1 MAHLHDVSDTDIH
14 FKIDGVTRA
23 IMNPDQI
30 KDMIVQGDHNSERI
44 TFELPRYIDGHDMT
58 LCDVVQIHYL
68 NIENRTRKTY
78 TGIYEVDDLE
88 VSNEDSDTLTFS
100 WLISRNATQYV
111 GPLNFAIKFECTV
124 DAIVEYSWN
133 TIVYSELTVAESID
147 NMETVSN
154 DYVDILKRWYDQ
166 LFGIEN
172 SVVTEIAITKTKAIQ
187 EIEDAKEGIVE
198 SGEEQVAKIEQA
210 ATEAVAEV
218 ESTKGSL
225 IEIATAQMDNINNTV
240 NAALETINDKVV
252 EVLSTIDD
260 AKDTALS
267 DLAEATEESVK
278 EVKKYYFI
286 PNKATGEDITL
297 NDASDTAFENIRL
310 FGKSVTDEYLESLKP
325 VDTNNMIPY
334 SFVKQIES
342 DPRFTSCSVG
352 ADGFITISYSSDTSI
367 GFNDSSFWIPS
378 GYYNGLVEV
387 IWGENVIPSD
397 NYALLQLWFEG
408 PSVTTSTYI
417 VDLTT
422 QKLTT
427 DGSNGSK
434 VANDPFTINT
444 LPMSYNLILYL
455 PAGTYT
461 DLKIRVAI
469 NSGGS
474 TSFVGYT
481 GHPPVGVV
489 TDSRNL
495 IDPALAGSSID
506 LGVDT
511 YENPNGTLTFNPDG
525 SFTISH
531 DPSYPFDTYY
541 KGSWELG
548 NYDDVFKDGHTY
560 RTFMTCNREDLIDNN
575 MPLYVMYDNPDGQ
588 HTDIPEG
595 GLLPFTVDKSIMTNI
610 RIVSQFLV
618 GSGTFYPMINE
629 GSEQLPFEPIN
640 GYVIKPDNPD
650 LYSPT
655 SLTLSVTGSE
665 TKNVVVSAE
674 NGFLGLPVDELG
686 TYTDLNNQQWVSDE
700 VNFAEGHRIKRVFEK
715 TITSSD
721 YVSVT
726 EVDDSTKCFSFTVY
740 PGYDTDAYVL
750 RTDIVALSNGFTY
763 SSEEVS
769 GNFHVET
776 AGDNSWNG
784 DARALFY
791 VPSTIT
797 DVSGFMAEYG
807 TDLKVQFALVGPLYY
822 ELPDTEVSGYKSLT
836 TSNPTTTMTTN
847 ITPKAGIEATYILD
861 IKNYIDTQ
869 IAKFHSGEV

>member
-88 VSNEDSDTLTFS
+88 VSNEDPDTLTFS

-111 GPLNFAIKFECTV
+111 GPLNFSIKFECTV
-124 DAIVEYSWN
+124 DAIVEYAWN
-133 TIVYSELTVAESID
+133 TIIYSELTVAESID
-147 NMETVSN
+147 NVETVSN

-210 ATEAVAEV
+210 ATEAVEEV

-225 IEIATAQMDNINNTV
+225 IEIVTAQMDNINNTV
-240 NAALETINDKVV
+240 NTALETINDKVV
-252 EVLSTIDD
+252 EVLGTIDD
-260 AKDTALS
+260 AKETALG

-286 PNKATGEDITL
+286 PNKATGENITL

-325 VDTNNMIPY
+325 VTTNNMIPY
-334 SFVKQIES
+334 SFVKQMES

-352 ADGFITISYSSDTSI
+352 ADGFITISYTSDTSI

-378 GYYNGLVEV
+378 GSYNGLVEV
-387 IWGENVIPSD
+387 IWGENVVPSD
-397 NYALLQLWFEG
+397 NYTLLRLWFEG
-408 PSVTTSTYI
+408 PSTTASTYI

-422 QKLTT
+422 QKLII
-427 DGSNGSK
+427 DGLNGSK
-434 VANDPFTINT
+434 VANDPFVIDT
-444 LPMSYNLILYL
+444 LPMSYDLTLYL

-481 GHPPVGVV
+481 GHPPVEVV
-489 TDSRNL
+489 TNSKNL
-495 IDPALAGSSID
+495 IDPEIVESPVD
-506 LGVDT
+506 LGDD
-511 YENPNGTLTFNPDG
+511 YYGNPNGTLTFNPDG
-525 SFTISH
+525 SFTITH
-531 DPSYPFDTYY
+531 DPSYPYDTYY
-541 KGSWELG
+541 QYSFELG
-548 NYDDVFKDGHTY
+548 NYDDVLEDGISY
-560 RTFMTCNREDLIDNN
+560 NLWMTCNREGFVGTN
-575 MPLYVMYDNPDGQ
+575 MPLYLTYDDSRYGS
-588 HTDIPEG
+588 TDQTVG
-595 GLLPFTVDKSIMTNI
+595 TFPFTIDKSYMTNI
-610 RIVSQFLV
+610 KVMAQFMI
-618 GSGTFYPMINE
+618 GSATFYPMINE
-629 GSEQLPFEPIN
+629 GSEQLPFEPVN
-640 GYVIKPDNPD
+640 GYVITPDNPD

-674 NGFLGLPVDELG
+674 YGFLGLPVDELG

-700 VNFAEGHRIKRVFEK
+700 VNFSEGQRIKRVFEK

-726 EVDDSTKCFSFTVY
+726 EVDDSTNCFAFTVY

-763 SSEEVS
+763 SAEEVS

-822 ELPDTEVSGYKSLT
+822 ELSDTEVSGYKSLT
-836 TSNPTTTMTTN
+836 TSKPTTTMTTN